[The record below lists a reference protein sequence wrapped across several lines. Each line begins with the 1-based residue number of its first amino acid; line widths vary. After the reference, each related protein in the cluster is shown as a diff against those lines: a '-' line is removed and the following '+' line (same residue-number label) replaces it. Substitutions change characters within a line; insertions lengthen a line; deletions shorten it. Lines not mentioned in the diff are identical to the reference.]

1 MIHIIGLILLL
12 RIVILKYSEDRIC
25 SGCNKCNMKTIFD
38 FIIFG
43 FLYGIA
49 CAIVAGGSIDYSRK
63 LKKILKDVETYNIQ
77 YEKLYKIPTM
87 INLNLAFISVGFI
100 FIPFLISFFITYC
113 CVNDTEA
120 NNSGQYKSY
129 K

>member
-1 MIHIIGLILLL
+1 
-12 RIVILKYSEDRIC
+12 
-25 SGCNKCNMKTIFD
+25 MKTIFD

-49 CAIVAGGSIDYSRK
+49 CAIVAGGSIDYSGK

-77 YEKLYKIPTM
+77 YEKLYKIQTM
-87 INLNLAFISVGFI
+87 INLNLAFVSLGFI
-100 FIPFLISFFITYC
+100 FIPFLISFFIAYC
-113 CVNDTEA
+113 CVNDVNDTKA
-120 NNSGQYKSY
+120 NNSDQYKSY